1 MEEKVA
7 KKMRYIS
14 KEAEKG
20 ITKKDCFYK
29 RFKNVKSY
37 KNIKLMKNFN
47 MIKSFSQKIQ
57 KFAFGRFDFISNNYR
72 RSFDDSKETM
82 LIVL

>member
-1 MEEKVA
+1 MRKEVEEKVA
-7 KKMRYIS
+7 KKMRHIS

-37 KNIKLMKNFN
+37 KHIKLMKNYN

-57 KFAFGRFDFISNNYR
+57 KYAFGRFYFILNRFKWDF
-72 RSFDDSKETM
+72 
-82 LIVL
+82 